1 MTALRIVRRK
11 LMPRLGLCRVC
22 KLTFRVGSNGAVLR
36 HGGPGGCMG
45 SGRLP
50 LRSWS
55 RTVLD
60 SIRTV
65 EDWLSLRWSDRLESQ
80 PSEETR

>member
-1 MTALRIVRRK
+1 MTAPRIVRRR
-11 LMPRLGLCRVC
+11 LMPRLGLCPVC

-36 HGGPGGCMG
+36 HGGALGCRG

-50 LRSWS
+50 LRSWL

-65 EDWLSLRWSDRLESQ
+65 EDWLSLPWSQRLEPQ
-80 PSEETR
+80 PSEETQ